1 MSEWNVSG
9 TVLIA
14 CSCDWGCPC
23 NFQAKPTHGFC
34 EGGWCWDVERG
45 SIDGVRIDGLRV
57 SLWAAW
63 PGAIHEGN
71 GHAVAFYD
79 ERADETQRA
88 ALARLLNGELG
99 GPWMIFRNTY
109 TLGGPHAAAHAIEGA
124 DYGTRLEVGE
134 VVRLELKH
142 MTNPVTGVDLHPEMM
157 LPEGLVVK
165 RASLAAS
172 QRFEVSHDDDV
183 RYEHSG
189 QYTAFGRFEY
199 AGAA

>member
-1 MSEWNVSG
+1 MSEWNVRG

-23 NFQAKPTHGFC
+23 NFQAKPTFGFC
-34 EGGWCWDVERG
+34 EGGWCWDIEQGTV
-45 SIDGVRIDGLRV
+45 DGVRIDGLRV

-71 GHAVAFYD
+71 GHAACFFD
-79 ERADETQRA
+79 ERANDQQRA
-88 ALARLLNGELG
+88 ALTRLLNGELG

-109 TLGGPHAAAHAIEGA
+109 TLSGPHAAAHAIEGA
-124 DYGTRLEVGE
+124 DYGTRLKVGD
-134 VVRLELKH
+134 VVQLELKH
-142 MTNPVTGVDLHPEMM
+142 MTNPVTGAQLHPEMA

-165 RASLAAS
+165 RAALAAS
-172 QRFEVSHDDDV
+172 ERFEVAHSDEI